1 MSPTITRSPA
11 IMDERLTTTAHKKAA
26 QVPPQG
32 SDPEDYY
39 VKQNRIGKGSFG

>member
-1 MSPTITRSPA
+1 MLNA
-11 IMDERLTTTAHKKAA
+11 KLTLANSKQAA
-26 QVPPQG
+26 QIPPQG